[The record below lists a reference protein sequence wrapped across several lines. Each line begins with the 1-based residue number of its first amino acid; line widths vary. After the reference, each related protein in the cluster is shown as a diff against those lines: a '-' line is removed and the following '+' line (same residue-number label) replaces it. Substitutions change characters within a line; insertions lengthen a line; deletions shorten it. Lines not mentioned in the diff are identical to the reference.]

1 MSDEEW
7 PDDDNG
13 DEDGWGDDAEGD
25 ENAEA
30 SPEIEIENNF
40 FEAEGNMK
48 DDPTSALEQ
57 LKKCV

>member
-7 PDDDNG
+7 PDDDDNGEEGWG
-13 DEDGWGDDAEGD
+13 DEDEG
-25 ENAEA
+25 EAEA
-30 SPEIEIENNF
+30 TPEIEIENNF

-57 LKKCV
+57 F